1 MIAGVPG
8 GLWWLAVLLLIM
20 GGSILFTLGIMG
32 RYLARIFDDVKGR
45 PLYVVA
51 DTRGIPAE

>member
-1 MIAGVPG
+1 
-8 GLWWLAVLLLIM
+8 M